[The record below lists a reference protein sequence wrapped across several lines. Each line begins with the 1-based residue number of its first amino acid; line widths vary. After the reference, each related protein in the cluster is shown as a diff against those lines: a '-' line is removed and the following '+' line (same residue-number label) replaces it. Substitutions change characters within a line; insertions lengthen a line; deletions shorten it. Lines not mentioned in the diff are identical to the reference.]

1 MKITLV
7 ALGVAAIGGG
17 LGWLRMHSQRYPA
30 PSFTNEYQLN
40 NTYTGNASRRFAAL
54 PVQNHAAAREFP
66 IGFHNRI
73 HVDANGLTLVI
84 KKTRHSI
91 PWPRIELV
99 NLTPRNDKADKKDR
113 AATYQIYLKDGEPL
127 FAGRS
132 VGQAAIGQ
140 FTLNMLKAAAGPD
153 HHDLPVTRPA
163 TIRRAEHQPGQP
175 ALLDY
180 IRAQGVRVRIQC
192 NIAD

>member
-1 MKITLV
+1 MSITTIIEGLAGLV
-7 ALGVAAIGGG
+7 G
-17 LGWLRMHSQRYPA
+17 LSPRYPA
-30 PSFTNEYQLN
+30 PSFTNEYQLD
-40 NTYTGNASRRFAAL
+40 NTYTRDTSRRFAPL
-54 PVQNHAAAREFP
+54 PIQTAAVAREFP
-66 IGFHNRI
+66 IGFNNRI
-73 HVDANGLTLVI
+73 CVDADGLTLVI
-84 KKTRHSI
+84 KKARHAI
-91 PWPRIELV
+91 PWSRIELV
-99 NLTPRNDKADKKDR
+99 NATPRNDKADKKNK

-132 VGQAAIGQ
+132 VGNAAIGQ

-153 HHDLPVTRPA
+153 NQDLPVTRPA